1 MRRLLVLLGVAGAA
15 LVASELVV
23 GARTSDVRVPP
34 PCASLPLYPGAGVD
48 AVTQRIVLDGLARA
62 ACRLGLTREK
72 LVLSLAP
79 KTGTAVRVPPGRE
92 TRALRAGF
100 ASALDAAVERGD
112 VPALLAS
119 VLRGLVAHAPLGQL
133 VTGHLP

>member
-1 MRRLLVLLGVAGAA
+1 MRRVLVLLFVAGAA

-23 GARTSDVRVPP
+23 GATTSDVRVPS
-34 PCASLPLYPGAGVD
+34 PCTSLPLYPGGGTD

-79 KTGTAVRVPPGRE
+79 KSGTAVRVPPGRE

-100 ASALDAAVERGD
+100 AAALDGAVRRGD
-112 VPALLAS
+112 VPALLAP
-119 VLRGLVAHAPLGQL
+119 VLRGLIAHAPLGQL
-133 VTGHLP
+133 VTGRLP